1 MAIGTAKANWEG
13 TLKNGRGTMKPE
25 HAADVPFSFG
35 TRFEGAQGS
44 NPEEMVGAALAGCF
58 SMALS
63 GALEKAGIAPQTI
76 HTTARVHL
84 EKVDGASAIT
94 RIDLTTEA
102 RVTGGDEATFRTVAE
117 ATKKSCPVSKLLTG
131 AQITLDAKLAK

>member
-1 MAIGTAKANWEG
+1 MATSNAKASWEG

-35 TRFEGAQGS
+35 TRFEGAQGA
-44 NPEEMVGAALAGCF
+44 NPEELIGAALAGCF

-63 GALEKAGIAPQTI
+63 SNLEKAAITPLSI

-84 EKVDGASAIT
+84 ETGTIT
-94 RIDLTTEA
+94 RIDLSTEA
-102 RVTGGDEATFRTVAE
+102 RMTGGDEATLRSVVET
-117 ATKKSCPVSKLLTG
+117 TKKGCPVGKLLSA
-131 AQITLDAKLAK
+131 AQITVDAKLAR